1 MHMHRLMHRFMHRHQ
16 YVDSVDVVFVAR
28 KGRRGG
34 KGRAVDVIFDVAGY
48 RACIVCSSGAGCFF
62 GRELGTLVLLMLLSC

>member
-1 MHMHRLMHRFMHRHQ
+1 MHIHRHMHRHQ
-16 YVDSVDVVFVAR
+16 YVDSVNMVFVAR

-48 RACIVCSSGAGCFF
+48 RACIGYSSGAGCFF
-62 GRELGTLVLLMLLSC
+62 GGELGI